1 MSTPASDSAA
11 AETIVLIHGMWMTPL
26 SWEHWV
32 NHYTDRGHRVLAPA
46 WPGLDKE
53 PEELRRDPSPLRGID
68 ITAVVDHYDKIIRG
82 LDSPPIIIG
91 HSFGG
96 LFAQLL
102 LDRGLGAA
110 GVALGTAAPKGVLKL
125 PLSTLRASWPA
136 LRNPANLN
144 KETPLTQKQFHW
156 CFTNALSSEESDAVY
171 RRYYIPGSAR
181 PFFQAGFANFNPN
194 AKTKVN
200 FRNPAR
206 PPLLLATGT
215 LDRIGPP
222 SVNVSTFNQQR
233 KAPSVTEHKE
243 YPGRSHFPGQDGWEE
258 LADDLLNW
266 TVDHA
271 RGRAASAEAPE
282 RAATSPN

>member
-68 ITAVVDHYDKIIRG
+68 ITAAVDHYDKIIRG
-82 LDSPPIIIG
+82 LDRPPIIIG

-125 PLSTLRASWPA
+125 PLSTLRAAWPA

-271 RGRAASAEAPE
+271 RGRATSAEAPE